1 VQINISQGGMPKLPI
16 SEALVTFNG
25 IIGDHQA
32 TPKVHGGPDR
42 AVCIYSEELYQW
54 LREQGVAVTA
64 GQIGENFTTRGLD
77 LSTLARGDRLR
88 IGGCV
93 IEITKVRTPCNQ
105 LRKWDPDLPEIIIGR
120 SGWMA
125 KVIEE
130 GMARS
135 GDRIERI
142 IETPIRAEGNI

>member
-1 VQINISQGGMPKLPI
+1 MPKLPI
-16 SEALVTFNG
+16 PEARVMFNG
-25 IIGDHQA
+25 VVGDVQR

-42 AVCIYSEELYQW
+42 AICLYSEELYQW
-54 LREQGVAVTA
+54 LRDQGVNVSP

-88 IGGCV
+88 IGSSI
-93 IEITKVRTPCNQ
+93 IEITKVRVPCHQ
-105 LRKWDPDLPEIIIGR
+105 LRKWDPDLPEIIMGR

-130 GMARS
+130 GTARLGNLIEFVIGS
-135 GDRIERI
+135 ASPDSQDRL
-142 IETPIRAEGNI
+142 